1 MQELRLKSP
10 DDIQRIRVAGRI
22 IAEIYSALYG
32 MSLGGLSTWEI
43 DRFVEDMIRKKKA
56 RASFKTVKNYG
67 HATCISVN
75 EEIVHG
81 IPSKKKIIQK
91 GDIVKIDI
99 GVAKNG
105 YFADRC
111 DTFAVEPV
119 PAKAQRLIAVTQ
131 ESLRRAISV
140 SRTGGRLGDI
150 GHAIQRYAE
159 RHGYS
164 VVRDLT
170 GHGVGF
176 AVHELPTVLH
186 YGKKGAGNPLLA
198 GMVIAIEPM
207 INEGSEEIIALGDGW
222 TIATADGTLSAQ
234 FEHTVAITP
243 EGPRILTE

>member
-10 DDIQRIRVAGRI
+10 DDIERIREAGRI
-22 IAEIYSALYG
+22 ISQIYSSLYG
-32 MSLGGLSTWEI
+32 MQLEGLSTLEI
-43 DRFVEDMIRKKKA
+43 DRFVEEMIRKKKA

-67 HATCISVN
+67 HATCISIN
-75 EEIVHG
+75 DEIVHG
-81 IPSKKKIIQK
+81 IPSKKRIIRR

-99 GVAKNG
+99 GVARNG

-111 DTFAVEPV
+111 DSFAVEPV
-119 PAKAQRLIAVTQ
+119 SPGAQKLLRVTQ
-131 ESLRRAISV
+131 ESLRRAIAV
-140 SRTGGRLGDI
+140 CRPGNRLGDI
-150 GHAIQRYAE
+150 GSAIQRCAE
-159 RHGYS
+159 RQGFS

-186 YGKKGAGNPLLA
+186 YGKRGTGSPLLA

-207 INEGSEEIIALGDGW
+207 INAGGPEIVARGDGW
-222 TIATADGTLSAQ
+222 TIATADGALSAQ

-243 EGPRILTE
+243 EGPRVLTA